1 MKERVFKL
9 CAVAMC
15 ILLMAVSMTSCGIF
29 FDDENNFVGLSNILE
44 LIYGEE
50 DDGLVDTSIIPET
63 DSFDASCGE

>member
-1 MKERVFKL
+1 MKERLLKL

-63 DSFDASCGE
+63 DNIGASYGE

>member
-1 MKERVFKL
+1 MKERLLKL

-29 FDDENNFVGLSNILE
+29 FDDENNFVGLGNILE